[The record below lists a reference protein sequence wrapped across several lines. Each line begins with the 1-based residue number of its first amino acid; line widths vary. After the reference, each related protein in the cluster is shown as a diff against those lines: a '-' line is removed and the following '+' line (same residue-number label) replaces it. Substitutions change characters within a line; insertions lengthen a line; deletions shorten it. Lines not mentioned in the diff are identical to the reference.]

1 MNRKLIEYLPY
12 VVRDYAEFQ
21 GIAAAEQPEFE
32 QAWQD
37 ADELLTNQ
45 FIMIAGEMGL
55 SRWETI
61 LEIVPRGTDS
71 LEDRRFRILS
81 RLNDMTPY
89 TLPQLRKLLAILF
102 GEGKTSAD
110 VTEYILSVQVPVP
123 TRAQEQALWEM
134 IDRIKPVNIVYEYAT
149 VSEPLQAILYFG
161 GTLVPSYHET
171 NLPQYQ
177 PSKTLHTQAGING
190 AMGSIVTI
198 KLPPLKAEGE

>member
-110 VTEYILSVQVPVP
+110 VTEYTLSVQVPVP

-134 IDRIKPVNIVYEYAT
+134 IDRIKPANIVYEYAT

-161 GTLVPSYHET
+161 GTLVPSYRHTELPQWAPVRTLHTSATGGGMVSSTTTT
-171 NLPQYQ
+171 NLP
-177 PSKTLHTQAGING
+177 
-190 AMGSIVTI
+190 
-198 KLPPLKAEGE
+198 PLEVN

>member
-134 IDRIKPVNIVYEYAT
+134 IDRIKPANIAYEYAT
-149 VSEPLQAILYFG
+149 VNDPLETTLYFG
-161 GTLVPSYHET
+161 GTLVPSYTHTE
-171 NLPQYQ
+171 LPQWA
-177 PSKTLHTQAGING
+177 PVRTLHTSATGG
-190 AMGSIVTI
+190 GMVCSTTI
-198 KLPPLKAEGE
+198 TTLPPLEVN

>member
-110 VTEYILSVQVPVP
+110 VTEYTLSVQVPVP

-134 IDRIKPVNIVYEYAT
+134 IDRIKPANIVYEYAT

-161 GTLVPSYHET
+161 GTLVPSYTHTELSQWAPVRTLHTSATGGGMVSSTTTT
-171 NLPQYQ
+171 NLP
-177 PSKTLHTQAGING
+177 
-190 AMGSIVTI
+190 
-198 KLPPLKAEGE
+198 PLEVN